1 MMNFINKFN
10 SFNEAVN
17 FFEKGKFWT
26 VNGKKVRVVGS
37 IPQNPKVLK
46 FQEVDESGKPIGK
59 VFVGNKGDVKGW
71 KPVKTESSPSPSP
84 TSSSSQGKEEVTS
97 TEPTKENP
105 EVLARYKELI
115 LTWKE
120 NQKKLGKNT
129 SPGEGTRSRL
139 MKQAESE
146 VNFDE
151 TKDVDTDIKNMK
163 SRPAVDVID
172 RVSSLVKSK
181 KVKNSGNIV
190 KYLDFVKNKIQ
201 TGMITQPSM
210 N

>member
-1 MMNFINKFN
+1 MNFINKFN

-46 FQEVDESGKPIGK
+46 FQEVDESGKTIGK

-71 KPVKTESSPSPSP
+71 KSVKTESSPSP

-146 VNFDE
+146 INFDE

-163 SRPAVDVID
+163 SRPAVEVID

-201 TGMITQPSM
+201 TGMVTQPSM